1 METISKYT
9 VKDLELIIKGTQEAF
24 NYNEPINDDYFLEFS
39 AIDMDSYFKVEYSW
53 YKGKIRGARGNPETA
68 KDDEL
73 VIETDF
79 FKIFKSES
87 IRKFTKEV
95 IQAIEQVVS
104 EKFDEDMAA

>member
-9 VKDLELIIKGTQEAF
+9 IKDLELIIKGTQEAF
-24 NYNEPINDDYFLEFS
+24 NYNEPINDAYELEWK
-39 AIDMDSYFKVEYSW
+39 ITDKVDFIHVRYEW
-53 YKGKIRGARGNPETA
+53 VKGIIPGEKGNPEYA
-68 KDDEL
+68 KDSEPVVEIDS
-73 VIETDF
+73 